1 MRYKYLEVHH
11 IMKPLLVTL
20 TTLSILFARACAPA
34 DPTPPCDAAGYDAA
48 EAPIDHRPT
57 LRVYVSETWPPK
69 TTFYVRQAFEN
80 LDMRVVEVDSAN
92 HADVSIWPV
101 EPHTPN
107 CDSGSGYYTATIY
120 VDWECFWA
128 DDLTAKVRELLLHFR
143 ALAH

>member
-1 MRYKYLEVHH
+1 MRYKYMEAHH
-11 IMKPLLVTL
+11 VMKHIFATL
-20 TTLSILFARACAPA
+20 TTFSILFALACAPV
-34 DPTPPCDAAGYDAA
+34 DPPSPCDAASYDAA
-48 EAPIDHRPT
+48 ETDTRPT

-92 HADVSIWPV
+92 HADVSVWPV
-101 EPHTPN
+101 EPHTTN
-107 CDSGSGYYTATIY
+107 CDSGAGYYTATVY

-143 ALAH
+143 PLAR

>member
-20 TTLSILFARACAPA
+20 TTLSILFALACAPA

-69 TTFYVRQAFEN
+69 ITFYVRQAFEG
-80 LDMRVVEVDSAN
+80 LDVRIVEVDSARL
-92 HADVSIWPV
+92 ADVSVWPV
-101 EPHTPN
+101 EPHATD
-107 CDSGSGYYTATIY
+107 CDFGSGYYTATIY